1 MRQVNT
7 PPVLKNAILL
17 VFSVVAK
24 QRRVGRRQVMRPP
37 KPADHQH
44 RSQPPKQPAPAA
56 AGGTRVGGATA
67 DNKET
72 KSRNLCL
79 RFLHWGKAASS
90 ACANVHHTKCA
101 WKIHNFTPT
110 GCRVCGKSS
119 RQQVGIDKHLTQPLL
134 FLVVGHF
141 SLNHVLAGVRGQ
153 GFQIAL
159 ESNHRDPLAKY
170 VLIQN

>member
-1 MRQVNT
+1 MKCEASLHTTCFKECDFVGF
-7 PPVLKNAILL
+7 L
-17 VFSVVAK
+17 VVAK

-37 KPADHQH
+37 EPADHQH

-101 WKIHNFTPT
+101 
-110 GCRVCGKSS
+110 
-119 RQQVGIDKHLTQPLL
+119 
-134 FLVVGHF
+134 
-141 SLNHVLAGVRGQ
+141 
-153 GFQIAL
+153 
-159 ESNHRDPLAKY
+159 
-170 VLIQN
+170 